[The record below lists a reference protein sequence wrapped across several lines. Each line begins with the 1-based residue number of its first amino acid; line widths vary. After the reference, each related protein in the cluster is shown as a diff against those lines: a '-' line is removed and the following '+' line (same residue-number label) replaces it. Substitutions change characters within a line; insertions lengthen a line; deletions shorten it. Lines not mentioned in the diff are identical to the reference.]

1 MIGIFVSTIWGPKFL
16 LLLSSLRWGQWGLEM
31 VRLDF
36 SCPWFSLRKFGAL
49 FGEEYKSETEK
60 LYGDLRKLIHGEDTV

>member
-1 MIGIFVSTIWGPKFL
+1 MGQMGAWNGETWLFL
-16 LLLSSLRWGQWGLEM
+16 
-31 VRLDF
+31 
-36 SCPWFSLRKFGAL
+36 SLRKFGAL

>member
-1 MIGIFVSTIWGPKFL
+1 
-16 LLLSSLRWGQWGLEM
+16 M
-31 VRLDF
+31 VRLDL